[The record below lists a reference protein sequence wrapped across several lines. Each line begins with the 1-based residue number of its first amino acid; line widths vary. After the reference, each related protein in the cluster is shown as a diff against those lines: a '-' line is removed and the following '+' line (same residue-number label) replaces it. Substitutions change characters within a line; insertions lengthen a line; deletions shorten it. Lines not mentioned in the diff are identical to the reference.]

1 MSARV
6 APFSLLLL
14 LGAVAS
20 PVVAQGVAP
29 AVRPAM
35 VPVAV
40 LAHPVAQGNILSA
53 EDFAY
58 EDRALGQ
65 ARGALQPADAIG
77 KEATRGLAPG
87 SVVRITDV
95 VTPRLVRRGEP
106 VLIAYRS
113 RGLLITTNGRA
124 LASAGS
130 GEPVRVVAA
139 STARTLDGVA
149 AASGLVLVGP

>member
-1 MSARV
+1 MSARI
-6 APFSLLLL
+6 AILLM
-14 LGAVAS
+14 GALAS
-20 PVVAQGVAP
+20 PLAAQGMAPVA
-29 AVRPAM
+29 RPAM
-35 VPVAV
+35 VSVAV
-40 LAHPVAQGNILSA
+40 LAHPVAQGNVLSA
-53 EDFAY
+53 EDFTY
-58 EDRALGQ
+58 EDRVLGQ
-65 ARGALQPADAIG
+65 ARGALRPGDAIG
-77 KEATRGLAPG
+77 KEASRALAPG

-113 RGLLITTNGRA
+113 RGLLITTSGRA

-149 AASGLVLVGP
+149 AANGLVLVGQ

>member
-6 APFSLLLL
+6 AALLL
-14 LGAVAS
+14 LGALAG
-20 PVVAQGVAP
+20 PVVAQGVVP
-29 AVRPAM
+29 VVRPAM
-35 VPVAV
+35 VSVAV

-53 EDFAY
+53 EDFTY

-65 ARGALQPADAIG
+65 ARGAIQPADAIG

-113 RGLLITTNGRA
+113 RGLLITTSGRA

-139 STARTLDGVA
+139 ATARTLDGVA

>member
-1 MSARV
+1 MSARF
-6 APFSLLLL
+6 ALLA
-14 LGAVAS
+14 LGAVAG
-20 PVVAQGVAP
+20 PAGAQ
-29 AVRPAM
+29 VRPATQPAM
-35 VPVAV
+35 VQVAV
-40 LAHPVAQGNILSA
+40 LGHPVGQGKTLST
-53 EDFAY
+53 EDFTY
-58 EDRALGQ
+58 EDRAIGQ
-65 ARGALQPADAIG
+65 ARGALDPADAVG
-77 KEATRGLAPG
+77 KEAVRSLAPG

-113 RGLLITTNGRA
+113 RGLLITTSGRA